1 MVCRFMSGIGEE
13 NHELQAVSRNID
25 SVAVLGGGTMGAGI
39 AGACAQAGHP
49 VLLLDVDRATAENAL
64 DRILHGRPPSLED
77 PASASLITLG
87 SFEDDL
93 GEIAGYDWICEA
105 VIEDVATKRA
115 LFEKLEPLRR
125 DGSVVSTNTSGI
137 PLHSITQAM
146 AGRLR
151 RDIAVTHFFN
161 PVQVMKLME
170 LVPDADTTPDVIDAF
185 SDFCGGALGKGVVHA
200 KDTVNFIANR
210 IGCFLLLSGL
220 HKAKAALADGLS
232 MEDIDALMNGP
243 VGLPKTGLYGLFDLI
258 GLDVMALV
266 GRNLAVNLPHGDA
279 GHGFTSLPAA
289 EQAMHDGGQLGRKT
303 GGGFYKMIKH
313 DDGGRSKE
321 IYDVATG
328 QWRPAADVVLAEAP
342 RDANRLM
349 FGDDAQGRF
358 VWNLMGGALLY
369 AAGLV
374 PEISND
380 VVNIDNAMRWGF
392 AWRQGPF
399 QLLDALGPNRVIAKL
414 ETVGL
419 PLPAMLQVL
428 KDSGGDGFYRN
439 DGAEYLGLDGAYHP
453 VPE

>member
-1 MVCRFMSGIGEE
+1 MS
-13 NHELQAVSRNID
+13 RKID
-25 SVAVLGGGTMGAGI
+25 SVAVLGGGTMGTGI
-39 AGACAQAGHP
+39 AGACAQAGHR
-49 VLLLDVDRATAENAL
+49 VLLLDVDRAAAERAM
-64 DRILHGRPPSLED
+64 DRILNGRPPSLED
-77 PASASLITLG
+77 PEKASLITLG
-87 SFEDDL
+87 SFDDDL
-93 GEIAGYDWICEA
+93 GKIADYDWICEA
-105 VIEDVATKRA
+105 IIEDVDAKRA
-115 LFEKLEPLRR
+115 LFERFEPLRR

-137 PLHSITQAM
+137 PLHSITQGMPA
-146 AGRLR
+146 RLR

-170 LVPDADTTPDVIDAF
+170 LVPDTDTTVDVIDTF
-185 SDFCGGALGKGVVHA
+185 TDFCGGTLGKGVVHA
-200 KDTVNFIANR
+200 KDTVNFIGNR

-258 GLDVMALV
+258 GLDIMALV
-266 GRNLAVNLPHGDA
+266 GKNLAVNLPEGDG
-279 GHGFTSLPAA
+279 GHGFTNLPAT

-313 DDGGRSKE
+313 DDGSRSKE
-321 IYDVATG
+321 VYDLTSG
-328 QWRPAADVVLAEAP
+328 QWRIALDVDLAEAHQ
-342 RDANRLM
+342 DAASLM

-358 VWNLMGGALLY
+358 AWDLMGGALCY

-392 AWRQGPF
+392 AWRKGPF
-399 QLLDALGPNRVIAKL
+399 QLLDALGPARVIAKL
-414 ETVGL
+414 EAGGQ

-428 KDSGGDGFYRN
+428 KDSGADNFYRADGTEFLGR
-439 DGAEYLGLDGAYHP
+439 DGAFHP
-453 VPE
+453 VPG